1 MVDLNRLLDGLDIQV
16 EPFAICEVRA
26 GAGLVLENATS
37 AHIHYVLEGSGMVRS
52 TPGPDL
58 KLMPHTVVV
67 IPAGVRATILCHGS
81 SELAFPQPRC
91 RPIPGGW
98 DWIEVGEGDAVM
110 VVACANLAA
119 TRHDVLS
126 LFEYLPSPLVENVAR
141 EAVFKDAFQLLL
153 TELAFPKAGTP
164 ILAATLMKQCLIV
177 LLRRY
182 VEDGVCRAPWL
193 AALEH
198 PQLGQALAAM
208 VEHPGRSFTL
218 EQLADLAG
226 MSRAAFANHF
236 KKAFG
241 RPPMDVLRE
250 VRLRRAAHLLARTDL
265 PVKVVA
271 SQVGFGSR
279 SHFSRAFRTY
289 SGQDPAGF
297 RAAAA
302 TPGASVRLSPGAQ
315 GDSSRP

>member
-1 MVDLNRLLDGLDIQV
+1 MVDLNRLLDGLDIKV

-26 GAGLVLENATS
+26 GAGLVLENAKS
-37 AHIHYVLEGSGMVRS
+37 AHIHYVMDGSGIARS
-52 TPGPDL
+52 PRGPDL
-58 KLMPHTVVV
+58 NLTPHTVVV

-81 SELAFPQPRC
+81 SEVTFPEPRC

-110 VVACANLAA
+110 VVASANLTA
-119 TRHDVLS
+119 THHEVRS
-126 LFEYLPSPLVENVAR
+126 LFEYLPSPLVENVAG
-141 EAVFKDAFQLLL
+141 EAAFTDAFQLLL

-164 ILAATLMKQCLIV
+164 VLAATLMKQCLIV
-177 LLRRY
+177 LMRRY
-182 VEDGVCRAPWL
+182 AEDGVCRAPWL

-198 PQLGQALAAM
+198 PQLGQSLAAM
-208 VEHPGRSFTL
+208 VERPGDPFTL
-218 EQLADLAG
+218 EQLAALAG

-236 KKAFG
+236 KKVFG

-250 VRLRRAAHLLARTDL
+250 VRLRRAAHLLTRTDL
-265 PVKVVA
+265 PVKLVA

-279 SHFSRAFRTY
+279 SHFSRAFRAF

-297 RAAAA
+297 RIAAGSAA
-302 TPGASVRLSPGAQ
+302 STPS
-315 GDSSRP
+315 